1 MSTCI
6 MRIAA
11 AVLIASGCSQQV
23 YSPPAQTFAVS
34 PVHALGSSHAA
45 LEVEASRHAAI
56 FDPAIHALDG
66 RYRHGIGENAEISLE
81 GAAHQVEANGTSKA
95 RRDFYSGR
103 AGISVTPNAGGARLF
118 AGAGGGFAS
127 AGGEFVAVDSG
138 ITLGVDNC
146 VLVPTFTFAGF
157 ASQPIN
163 AKPIDVSDD
172 EYLTTDTPAFTVGGV
187 LRGGLRL
194 SLSPSRCRA
203 GEDVSWISAGVGMT
217 NVSDFESHDALFH
230 IGLGVEIPL

>member
-1 MSTCI
+1 

-11 AVLIASGCSQQV
+11 AVVVALLASACSQQV
-23 YSPPAQTFAVS
+23 YSPPAQAFALS
-34 PVHALGSSHAA
+34 PVHSLGDRHAA
-45 LEVEASRHAAI
+45 LELEASRHAEI
-56 FDPAIHALDG
+56 FDPAIHVVDG
-66 RYRHGIGENAEISLE
+66 RYRRGIGNNAELSLE

-95 RRDFYSGR
+95 AREFYSGR
-103 AGISVTPNAGGARLF
+103 AGISVTPDAGDARLF

-138 ITLGVDNC
+138 FTIGVDNC
-146 VLVPTFTFAGF
+146 VLVPTFTVAGF

-172 EYLTTDTPAFTVGGV
+172 EYYETDTPAFTFGGV

-194 SLSPSRCRA
+194 SLSPSKCRA
-203 GEDVSWISAGVGMT
+203 GEDVPWISAGMGVT
-217 NVSDFESHDALFH
+217 TLSDFDSHAALIH
-230 IGLGVEIPL
+230 IGLGVEVPL